1 MSAGAKNVMLSEKA
15 KYKFY
20 MYSMIPAVCIRLN
33 NMKLSFFVGQMIEY
47 RPFHVIQSH
56 TCIDLMTVKR
66 CVRG

>member
-1 MSAGAKNVMLSEKA
+1 
-15 KYKFY
+15 
-20 MYSMIPAVCIRLN
+20 MIPAVCIRLN
-33 NMKLSFFVGQMIEY
+33 YMKLSFFVGQMIEY